1 MRTGREKGGEIQSS
15 ADDLTTTAASVG
27 LLVLL
32 SVKHGLLVISRV
44 LLLLAELLA
53 TGELW

>member
-1 MRTGREKGGEIQSS
+1 MRTGQEKRGEIQSS
-15 ADDLTTTAASVG
+15 ADDLTTTAASVA

-32 SVKHGLLVISRV
+32 SVKPGLLVISRV

-53 TGELW
+53 TGGLW